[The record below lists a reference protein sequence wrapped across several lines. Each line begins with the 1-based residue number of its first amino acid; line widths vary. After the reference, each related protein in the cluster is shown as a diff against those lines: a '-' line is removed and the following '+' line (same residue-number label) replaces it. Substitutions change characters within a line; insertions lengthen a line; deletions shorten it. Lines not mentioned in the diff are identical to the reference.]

1 MQDERAIL
9 CLHPRE
15 RAKRNAVCGVTKPL
29 GGDIEAEFTKL
40 IDAEAQATR
49 KAGERPATAFD
60 RYFIVATASYLL
72 SCSAQLE
79 AWRHFEA
86 IASI

>member
-1 MQDERAIL
+1 MNAQFFVYIL
-9 CLHPRE
+9 ASGRSGTLY
-15 RAKRNAVCGVTKPL
+15 VGVTKPL
-29 GGDIEAEFTKL
+29 GGVTEAEFTKL

-60 RYFIVATASYLL
+60 RYFIVATASCLL
-72 SCSAQLE
+72 WCSAQLE
-79 AWRHFEA
+79 AWRHIQA